1 MIVEAK
7 RFRSLDE
14 FWEINA
20 EAERDWPYT
29 GVWIDC
35 LAKAGAACSWPRA
48 RAARSATASPCGAKS
63 VASRS
68 IRRSR

>member
-14 FWEINA
+14 FWELNA

-29 GVWIDC
+29 AAWIDC
-35 LAKAGAACSWPRA
+35 LAKAGRGLQL
-48 RAARSATASPCGAKS
+48 AARHAPALGQAPLGAKS
-63 VASRS
+63 GEASRS
-68 IRRSR
+68 TRRSR